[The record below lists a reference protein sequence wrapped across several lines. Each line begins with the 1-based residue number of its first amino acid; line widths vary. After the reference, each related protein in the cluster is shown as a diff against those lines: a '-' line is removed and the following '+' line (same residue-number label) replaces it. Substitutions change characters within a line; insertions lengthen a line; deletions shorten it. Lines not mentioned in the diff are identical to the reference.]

1 MDVALLHTLYDVFA
15 GDRSTFLYSGRF
27 HDAHTARLIVL
38 GEETSI
44 DQENGKGLRARLA
57 FVLVEAYQNI
67 IRHRAELPTALA
79 RGPGRS
85 LLLVRAFSGT
95 HEVSTM
101 NPVSN
106 VEAVHVVR
114 QLSGL
119 EQLIPQQLKERYL
132 ESLKHDSRTERGG
145 AGLGLIEMAR
155 RSGNALRHRLS
166 PIDATHQLFTLQVV
180 LEPAEGS
187 LRPLSLLEQL
197 HQQTGALDLLLF
209 CKGISTQ
216 RMAEAIE
223 RMVEQELADEPD
235 RAQWATMVLRS
246 MLSLLDH
253 LAAEPGDL
261 SVSLIRTPE
270 GYSLIAGTLLDRP
283 NSVRLE
289 AAFSDPTNATQV
301 LASIVPS
308 ELLQQLERDAQ
319 RPLAFARM
327 ASENGLDLVLITA
340 PL

>member
-1 MDVALLHTLYDVFA
+1 MDVALLHKLYDAFA

-38 GEETSI
+38 GEESSS
-44 DQENGKGLRARLA
+44 DHENGKGLRARLA

-67 IRHRAELPTALA
+67 IRHRAKLPTALA

-85 LLLVRAFSGT
+85 LLLVRAFEGT

-106 VEAVHVVR
+106 SEAVHVVR

-119 EQLIPQQLKERYL
+119 EQLVPQQLKERYL

-155 RSGNALRHRLS
+155 RSGNALRHHLT
-166 PIDATHQLFTLQVV
+166 PIDEAHQLFTLQVV
-180 LEPAEGS
+180 LEPVDNS
-187 LRPLSLLEQL
+187 PQSWILLEMI
-197 HQQTGALDLLLF
+197 HHEVVASDLVLF
-209 CKGISTQ
+209 CKGISSQ
-216 RMAEAIE
+216 RMAEALE
-223 RMVEQELADEPD
+223 RMVEQELADEP
-235 RAQWATMVLRS
+235 RFARSASLALRTMLA
-246 MLSLLDH
+246 LLDH
-253 LAAEPGDL
+253 LAAEPSDL
-261 SVSLIRTPE
+261 SLSLTRTPS

-283 NSVRLE
+283 NTDRLQ
-289 AAFSDPTNATQV
+289 AAFADPIKTAEA
-301 LASIVPS
+301 LASKVPI
-308 ELLQQLERDAQ
+308 ELVQQLERFAEQ
-319 RPLAFARM
+319 PFAFERM
-327 ASENGLDLVLITA
+327 ASQNGLYLAMITI